1 MKHSNRILRIGA
13 IAFIA
18 VLVLSLASYLMG
30 SRSEEDQRTESNDI
44 EESWAVVPVD
54 IQGPIPDWVEKL
66 NAIPLPA
73 YMQDTSLID
82 VYFKYNQSVSGYDVT
97 ARWRTFGADSET
109 GVVAMN
115 FCNPESGAEF
125 QYFSEKYNS
134 FDTDN
139 ITFAKDFKGHQR
151 GDIHFFDYTSP
162 DKPDPFKEQNDN
174 SPIGYYT
181 PFQFLDI
188 DFDGEDELLV
198 SDMYKGQ
205 AGNDYSVWDI
215 AEDGLKSV
223 DYIPLDRLTNI
234 DKIDLKNKTITIV
247 DFDGASDNAEF
258 VFELKKRNETIEQL
272 PKFFSVCA
280 SRFDFGK
287 YNNEL
292 GSPFSLTSIREYQQ
306 SDIEHRA
313 SYKVVGSKVVK
324 NE

>member
-1 MKHSNRILRIGA
+1 MKHSNHILRIGA

-18 VLVLSLASYLMG
+18 ILVLSLACYMME
-30 SRSEEDQRTESNDI
+30 SRSEEEQRTENNDI
-44 EESWAVVPVD
+44 EESWAIVPVD
-54 IQGPIPDWVEKL
+54 IQGSIPDWVEKL
-66 NAIPLPA
+66 NAIPLPS

-82 VYFKYNQSVSGYDVT
+82 VYFKYNQPVSGYDVA
-97 ARWRTFGADSET
+97 ARWRAFGADSET
-109 GVVAMN
+109 GMVVMN
-115 FCNPESGAEF
+115 FCNPETGAEF
-125 QYFSEKYNS
+125 QYFNEKYNS

-151 GDIHFFDYTSP
+151 GDILYFDYTSP
-162 DKPDPFKEQNDN
+162 DKPDPFKEYNDN

-181 PFQFLDI
+181 SFQFLDI
-188 DFDGEDELLV
+188 DFDCEDELLV

-234 DKIDLKNKTITIV
+234 DRIDLKNKTITIV

-258 VFELKKRNETIEQL
+258 VFEFKTRKERIEQL

-280 SRFDFGK
+280 SRFDFDK
-287 YNNEL
+287 YNDEL
-292 GSPFSLTSIREYQQ
+292 GAPYTLISIKEYMN
-306 SDIEHRA
+306 SDTEHRI
-313 SYKVVGSKVVK
+313 SYKVSGNKVVPI
-324 NE
+324 